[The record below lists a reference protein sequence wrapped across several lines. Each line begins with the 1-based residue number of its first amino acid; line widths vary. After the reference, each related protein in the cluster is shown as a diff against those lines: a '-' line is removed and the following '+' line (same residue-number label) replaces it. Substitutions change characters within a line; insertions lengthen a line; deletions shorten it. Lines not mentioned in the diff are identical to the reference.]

1 MTLSLG
7 CAEIRFLGSSRVVRS
22 FSRCVSGWVRK
33 WVVRTRHAGLPPAV
47 VFRRQPFGRRL
58 PRAFEHF
65 DGLEVRL
72 GNSNYY
78 CRVRVRVRV
87 RIGGGASAWS
97 KAVCSWGRHRQ
108 LLSEFGQVE
117 YA

>member
-1 MTLSLG
+1 MRRRLG
-7 CAEIRFLGSSRVVRS
+7 ATMSNPHTSC
-22 FSRCVSGWVRK
+22 
-33 WVVRTRHAGLPPAV
+33 RTAPAV
-47 VFRRQPFGRRL
+47 VFRRQPFGGRL

-78 CRVRVRVRV
+78 CRVRV
-87 RIGGGASAWS
+87 GGGASAWS
-97 KAVCSWGRHRQ
+97 KAVCSWGCHRQ

>member
-7 CAEIRFLGSSRVVRS
+7 CAEICFLGSSRVVRS
-22 FSRCVSGWVRK
+22 FSRCVGGWVRQ
-33 WVVRTRHAGLPPAV
+33 RQICIRHVGLPPAV
-47 VFRRQPFGRRL
+47 VFRREPFGGRL

-72 GNSNYY
+72 GNSNHY
-78 CRVRVRVRV
+78 CRVRV

-108 LLSEFGQVE
+108 LLSEFGKVE